1 MFVLFLLGCFESK
14 ANNIEKNYIEKPPS
28 NFSGTWIVYSKVTNK
43 KWIEAEY
50 ADGKKNG
57 IEFRWNPYSG
67 NKMSKHTFRMG
78 VLEGPYVKWDDYDGD
93 IRVEGEYKNGQPWN
107 GSFLEDYEFNIDY
120 SLDVVDRDLLY
131 SVRDYVNGELILR
144 RQVP

>member
-1 MFVLFLLGCFESK
+1 MFVLFLLGCFEGK
-14 ANNIEKNYIEKPPS
+14 ANNIEKNYVEKPPG
-28 NFSGTWIVYSKVTNK
+28 NFSGTWIVYNKVSNK
-43 KWIEAEY
+43 QWIEAEY

-57 IEFRWNPYSG
+57 TEFRWNPYSG

-107 GSFLEDYEFNIDY
+107 GAFLEDWEFNIDY

-131 SVRDYVNGELILR
+131 SVRDYVDGELMLR
-144 RQVP
+144 RQIP